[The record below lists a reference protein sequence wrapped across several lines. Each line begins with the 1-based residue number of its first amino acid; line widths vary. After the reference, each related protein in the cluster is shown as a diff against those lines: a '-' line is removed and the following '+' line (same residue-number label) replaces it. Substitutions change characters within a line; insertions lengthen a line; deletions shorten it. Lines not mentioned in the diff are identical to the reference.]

1 MSKNVL
7 LLACHLSLVTALG
20 VELIKLLGVAGSMR
34 EGSHSAQALN
44 VVLEAARERGA
55 ETRVLDLRIVD
66 LPIYRPQGLVESG
79 GMNEANEAVNWADA
93 FILAS
98 PDYHGSMSGVI
109 KNFLDYYWSEFA
121 GKVFG
126 YLCASHEK
134 GLTVMDQMRTAV
146 RQCYGWSLPYGVSF
160 NGGQDFDDAG
170 EVKNA
175 QLAQRLRML
184 ARDTVVYGTL
194 IREQFRR
201 DLEGDA
207 LDTFAAR

>member
-1 MSKNVL
+1 
-7 LLACHLSLVTALG
+7 
-20 VELIKLLGVAGSMR
+20 MR

-55 ETRVLDLRIVD
+55 ETRVLDLRVVD
-66 LPIYRPQGLVESG
+66 LPIYRPQGLAESG
-79 GMNEANEAVNWADA
+79 GMSEANEAVNWADA

-98 PDYHGSMSGVI
+98 PDYHGSMSGAI

-170 EVKNA
+170 QVKNT

-194 IREQFRR
+194 IHEQFRR
-201 DLEGDA
+201 DLESEA
-207 LDTFAAR
+207 LDTFAARYRK

>member
-1 MSKNVL
+1 
-7 LLACHLSLVTALG
+7 
-20 VELIKLLGVAGSMR
+20 MR
-34 EGSHSAQALN
+34 EGSHSARALDIA
-44 VVLEAARERGA
+44 LEAAREQGA
-55 ETRVLDLRIVD
+55 QTRVLDLRIVD
-66 LPIYRPQGLVESG
+66 LPIYRPHDPAESG
-79 GMNEANEAVNWADA
+79 GMSEANEAVNWADA

-98 PDYHGSMSGVI
+98 PDYHGSMSGAI

-170 EVKNA
+170 QVKNA
-175 QLAQRLRML
+175 QLAHRLRML

-201 DLEGDA
+201 DLESDA
-207 LDTFAAR
+207 TDTFAARYRK